1 MNKIKLPK
9 LKKPELKAPKMT
21 RPAIKAPKIK
31 APKIKA
37 PGIKAP
43 QFLSNLYR
51 DMRDRRLLVPAAAL
65 VAALIAVPIVLS
77 SSSSTTTPTP
87 AAATIAG
94 ESGDEAATSPAV
106 LTEQLG
112 VTDYR
117 KRLEQLNSKN
127 PFRRQFMTT
136 PKSAGSQT
144 TSSDPASSTAT
155 SSTSVPSVP
164 STSSSAPIPPTSS
177 SDVPPSSAPPQP
189 PEPTLYAFRAD
200 VAIGPPGDLTRRKDV
215 ELGKFL
221 PGEGKPMVAFAGATE
236 DLKHGLFL
244 VSDDVSSVSGD
255 GRCVPGP
262 IECSLLRL
270 KVGDQATMAYTPEGD
285 RTYRLKLFRIDLA
298 PVDAASAGKRAK
310 RASPYALAA
319 QG

>member
-1 MNKIKLPK
+1 M
-9 LKKPELKAPKMT
+9 
-21 RPAIKAPKIK
+21 
-31 APKIKA
+31 
-37 PGIKAP
+37 
-43 QFLSNLYR
+43 
-51 DMRDRRLLVPAAAL
+51 
-65 VAALIAVPIVLS
+65 LS

-144 TSSDPASSTAT
+144 TSSDPATATAT
-155 SSTSVPSVP
+155 SSTSVPSSP
-164 STSSSAPIPPTSS
+164 STSSSAPIPPTPS

-221 PGEGKPMVAFAGATE
+221 PGEGKPMIAFAGATE

-262 IECSLLRL
+262 SECTLLRL
-270 KVGDQATMAYTPEGD
+270 EVGDQATLAYAPEGD
-285 RTYRLKLFRIDLA
+285 RTYRLKLFGIDLA